1 MNGLNVEKAKGIRVK
16 FVIVGDKEVGK
27 TTIASNFTKETP
39 HSNQSLGIDKYKAK
53 YIKNDEIFVFEIV
66 DIQSE
71 GFLQQIKEEYNKAN
85 FVLVVFDLTNRE
97 SFLSINNWIT
107 HCNSSDNQ
115 NIEIILVGNKNDL
128 IERRQVSQDE
138 ATRLAKTNKMKYYE
152 ISAMNKEGIEPI
164 FKNAFNEFYGS
175 IEDMFD
181 LNDSNLIK
189 ISENMNIINFFNDN
203 DVQCFCWC

>member
-1 MNGLNVEKAKGIRVK
+1 MNDLHVEKAKGIRVK

-27 TTIASNFTKETP
+27 TTIALNFTKETP
-39 HSNQSLGIDKYKAK
+39 HSNKSLGLEKYKAK

-66 DIQSE
+66 DTQSE

-97 SFLSINNWIT
+97 SFLSINKWIT
-107 HCNSSDNQ
+107 LCHSSDNQ
-115 NIEIILVGNKNDL
+115 NMEIILVGNKNDL
-128 IERRQVSQDE
+128 IENRQVSRDE
-138 ATRLAKTNKMKYYE
+138 ATRLAKTNKIKYYE
-152 ISAMNKEGIEPI
+152 ISASNSEDIEPI
-164 FKNAFNEFYGS
+164 FKKAFYQFYES

-189 ISENMNIINFFNDN
+189 FSENMNLINFFNDE
-203 DVQCFCWC
+203 DVKSYCWC